1 MTQAD
6 GTVPGGCAI
15 YLVVEKKNEKKLLL
29 NTHPRY
35 FFNALMTEVS
45 GPGRRDLN

>member
-15 YLVVEKKNEKKLLL
+15 YLVVKKKRENLLL

-35 FFNALMTEVS
+35 FFNALMTEMS